1 VNIKN
6 KEKNTMS
13 KSLQKIVHFAPLMV
27 LAVAV
32 LAACGGGGAASGGS
46 PVQVQVTL
54 HDFSIDSSLTT
65 FSVGVPYHFVV
76 TNKGAVDHEFAIMP
90 PEQGAQGSE
99 TQLPSTALAG
109 ILGKDL
115 TPGATKTLDY
125 TFTKAAPAG
134 SLEFACHLPG
144 HYEAGMHTP
153 IVVQ

>member
-1 VNIKN
+1 
-6 KEKNTMS
+6 MS
-13 KSLQKIVHFAPLMV
+13 KSFQHIVRFVPLMV

-32 LAACGGGGAASGGS
+32 LAACGGGGGAASGS

-54 HDFSIDSSLTT
+54 TDFKIDSSLTT

-76 TNKGAVDHEFAIMP
+76 TNKGAVAHEFVIMP
-90 PEQGAQGSE
+90 PEQGTQGSE